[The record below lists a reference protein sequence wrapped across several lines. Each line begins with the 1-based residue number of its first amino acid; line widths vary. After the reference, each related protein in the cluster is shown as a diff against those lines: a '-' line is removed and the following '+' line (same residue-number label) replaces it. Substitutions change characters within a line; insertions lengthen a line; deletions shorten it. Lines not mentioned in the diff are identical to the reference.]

1 MNYKEYS
8 MEFKDY
14 YKILGIE
21 KSATESEI
29 KSAFRKLATK
39 YHPDKN
45 RTDPKAEEK
54 FKDINE
60 AYQVLSDPE
69 KRQKYDTLGANWNA
83 HRGTG
88 GTGDNFNWEQW
99 FNSGNTRSRR
109 PRSSNPFGDMFGGA
123 GGGVSDFF
131 ERIFGGGFSQSQ
143 PKQKVHR
150 KASSIET
157 NVELSLE
164 EAFSGVS
171 RTLSI
176 NDRKIEIKFKRG
188 IADGHVLRLSGMGPA
203 DSEGTNADLIIK
215 VSIRKEDLI
224 ERKGDDLYVDVFVD
238 FFSFILGGSAKI
250 KTFGGTVKF
259 NISAGT
265 QNGKLLK
272 IPKMGMPRYDNSNET
287 GDLYLMLNVKLPE
300 NLKDEEKL
308 LVKKWRDMIQQ

>member
-1 MNYKEYS
+1 
-8 MEFKDY
+8 
-14 YKILGIE
+14 
-21 KSATESEI
+21 
-29 KSAFRKLATK
+29 
-39 YHPDKN
+39 
-45 RTDPKAEEK
+45 
-54 FKDINE
+54 
-60 AYQVLSDPE
+60 
-69 KRQKYDTLGANWNA
+69 
-83 HRGTG
+83 
-88 GTGDNFNWEQW
+88 
-99 FNSGNTRSRR
+99 
-109 PRSSNPFGDMFGGA
+109 
-123 GGGVSDFF
+123 
-131 ERIFGGGFSQSQ
+131 
-143 PKQKVHR
+143 
-150 KASSIET
+150 
-157 NVELSLE
+157 
-164 EAFSGVS
+164 
-171 RTLSI
+171 
-176 NDRKIEIKFKRG
+176 
-188 IADGHVLRLSGMGPA
+188 MGPA